1 VHLAAVV
8 ELVRAGLRTGGKIRT
23 IPEADDD
30 LVDDV
35 VLLPDAAVV
44 SESLAK
50 FPVPIAAIPMESLIP
65 DERVVG
71 FCPPLS

>member
-1 VHLAAVV
+1 VHLAALV
-8 ELVRAGLRTGGKIRT
+8 ELVRAGFRTGGKIGT

-44 SESLAK
+44 SESLANP
-50 FPVPIAAIPMESLIP
+50 PVPIAAIPMESLIP
-65 DERVVG
+65 DERVLG